1 MGQDHADK
9 RAPCFEIPPSLYD
22 GKLFSYPRRGVAP
35 LRNNPKGFEGSTG
48 PATDPDP
55 GPND

>member
-1 MGQDHADK
+1 V
-9 RAPCFEIPPSLYD
+9 IPPSLYD
-22 GKLFSYPRRGVAP
+22 GKMFAYPRKGVAP
-35 LRNNPKGFEGSTG
+35 LRNNPKGFEGSRG